1 MKRAIAMLLLAL
13 CAGMIAPAALAQTHP
28 EICAQPEMPE
38 IPKEWNEVT
47 ENAPMTAE
55 EFKGMSF
62 ADWVQKAKRVLHE
75 QAHLPLNLLAKLCG
89 LLLLAA
95 VGQGMCT
102 QRASQ
107 ELTELVDIVS
117 ALTVF
122 SLCVSPLLS
131 LTQAFAS
138 AIDSSRTYIIS
149 FVPVFASTLTA
160 CGQVGGAALYSGFFF
175 SVSMVIADVL
185 YRTGI
190 PLTRILLALNAA
202 ASVGGTVDL
211 SKMTASVCKW
221 IKWLLSFC
229 ATIFGACIG
238 LQSIFAQSADSLA
251 LKTGKFILSSSI
263 PVVGHA
269 ISDAMGSVLS
279 GMKLLKG
286 TIGFALIAVLA
297 ASFVP
302 LLVRCFA
309 YHIVFSIG
317 ELVASATGSGK
328 CAKLL
333 SGLSECVS
341 LYISMIFFFG
351 LIVIT
356 STILMILLGNGG

>member
-1 MKRAIAMLLLAL
+1 
-13 CAGMIAPAALAQTHP
+13 
-28 EICAQPEMPE
+28 
-38 IPKEWNEVT
+38 
-47 ENAPMTAE
+47 MTAE
-55 EFKGMSF
+55 EFKAMSF
-62 ADWVQKAKRVLHE
+62 SDWLQKAALLVRAQIHN
-75 QAHLPLNLLAKLCG
+75 PIRLLAKLCG

-95 VGQGMCT
+95 VGQGLCT
-102 QRASQ
+102 PRASQ

-122 SLCVSPLLS
+122 SLCMTPILS
-131 LTQAFAS
+131 LTQAFGN

-149 FVPVFASTLTA
+149 FVPVFASALTA

-175 SVSMVIADVL
+175 GISMLIADAL
-185 YRTGI
+185 HRIGI

-202 ASVGGTVDL
+202 STVGGTVDL
-211 SKMTASVCKW
+211 SKMTACVCKW

-229 ATIFGACIG
+229 ATVFGACIG
-238 LQSIFAQSADSLA
+238 LQTIFAHSADSLA
-251 LKTGKFILSSSI
+251 MKTGKFILSSSI

-286 TIGFALIAVLA
+286 TVGFAVIAVLA

-302 LLVRCFA
+302 ILVRCFA
-309 YHIVFSIG
+309 YHVVFSIG
-317 ELVASATGSGK
+317 ELVAAATGSSRS
-328 CAKLL
+328 AKLL

-341 LYISMIFFFG
+341 LYISMLFFFG
-351 LIVIT
+351 LVVIT